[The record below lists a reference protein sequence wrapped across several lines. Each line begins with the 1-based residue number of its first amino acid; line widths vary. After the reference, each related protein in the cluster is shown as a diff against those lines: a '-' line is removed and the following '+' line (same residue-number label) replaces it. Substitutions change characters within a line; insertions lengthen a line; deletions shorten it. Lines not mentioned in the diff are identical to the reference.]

1 MKVSQAAKEKARVW
15 HGELLE
21 RKLEVVLVPAPEP
34 KHVCHQIRVAVNRPP
49 DWFSAV
55 AQRHKR
61 TRKRMPVPDFIKR
74 ANTLK
79 ALEAIAAGEIKTD
92 YAKRW
97 LREINRHLANELER
111 IPF

>member
-1 MKVSQAAKEKARVW
+1 MKVSQAAKEKALAW
-15 HGELLE
+15 HSELLE

-34 KHVCHQIRVAVNRPP
+34 KHACHQIRVAVNRPP
-49 DWFSAV
+49 QWFSAV
-55 AQRHKR
+55 AQRNKR
-61 TRKRMPVPDFIKR
+61 VRKRKALPDFIKR

-79 ALEAIAAGEIKTD
+79 ALEAIVAGRVNTL

-97 LREINRHLANELER
+97 LREIERDLANELER